1 MAQNTLLVL
10 SEWAPPAAGSSTD
23 DYFTI
28 KVCHACFVKILV
40 GELVDKFANVGELLA
55 DILQLAAEDGQAVPD
70 PERADECSILLNG
83 EVELI
88 TANKVFEARLLDRIR
103 RSGGRP
109 ADLLPPKAFDGDR
122 LSTRSSA
129 RQGALVA
136 APHWHGDDRSV
147 KIFSP
152 VNHKFVPPLKAGQDA
167 VKVKGTEVT
176 LGFYHEK
183 SVLMFEVEMAREG
196 MGVVEWTRIQP
207 QPPEI
212 GLDAPTRLTVTGL
225 EPETRYR
232 FRVRAC
238 METAKSPWTKTALPV
253 LTDKHIE
260 KESPSPKRKAKVA
273 SPHTARARKR
283 AAAAPAPAAGP
294 STAGPSDGGLQ
305 SVKAMLQAAGLSY
318 AALEEVSQKLHD
330 NGFSHLETLK
340 ALEANG
346 NLKDIMR
353 EIGIKLGHYCQ
364 MALALK

>member
-1 MAQNTLLVL
+1 
-10 SEWAPPAAGSSTD
+10 
-23 DYFTI
+23 
-28 KVCHACFVKILV
+28 
-40 GELVDKFANVGELLA
+40 
-55 DILQLAAEDGQAVPD
+55 
-70 PERADECSILLNG
+70 
-83 EVELI
+83 
-88 TANKVFEARLLDRIR
+88 
-103 RSGGRP
+103 
-109 ADLLPPKAFDGDR
+109 
-122 LSTRSSA
+122 
-129 RQGALVA
+129 
-136 APHWHGDDRSV
+136 
-147 KIFSP
+147 
-152 VNHKFVPPLKAGQDA
+152 
-167 VKVKGTEVT
+167 
-176 LGFYHEK
+176 
-183 SVLMFEVEMAREG
+183 
-196 MGVVEWTRIQP
+196 MGVVEWTQIQP

-318 AALEEVSQKLHD
+318 AALEEVSQKLRD